1 MCLTSATD
9 TGATGHPGTP
19 EEAVNSLSAVLD
31 TCARNVVDHLHHPE
45 ANVSCASGL
54 VGGVSKDQRAE
65 AIDFSQLTAEPTTPG
80 IEVLLPDFTS
90 SAVCFQ
96 QDQTAPLDTS
106 RATASMSKPAS
117 KLEGLRSASKV
128 TKKIYSPS
136 SLVIDFANG
145 TSMKI
150 SSGWQQRSCVWAGAF
165 EEYHETGS

>member
-1 MCLTSATD
+1 MSTIETD
-9 TGATGHPGTP
+9 ATGIPGTP
-19 EEAVNSLSAVLD
+19 EEDVNSLSAVLD
-31 TCARNVVDHLHHPE
+31 TCARNMADHVHHPE
-45 ANVSCASGL
+45 ADASCASGL
-54 VGGVSKDQRAE
+54 MGGVSEDQQAE
-65 AIDFSQLTAEPTTPG
+65 ASDFSQLTAEPTTSG
-80 IEVLLPDFTS
+80 IETVLLPNFTS

-96 QDQTAPLDTS
+96 QDQTTPSDTS
-106 RATASMSKPAS
+106 RATTAMSKP
-117 KLEGLRSASKV
+117 ASKV